1 MSQVNE
7 EARKTRHKKFF
18 SIYAASPTTGKIK
31 HGLSK
36 VGRYL
41 SAYSPINISLPSVDL
56 QSPESP
62 VFTPRKFAKNMVI
75 MTLAFFVLISFDI
88 GQASVIGQGAGWEM
102 EEAGDLLALTTDLNL
117 LADQEGYLVKA
128 MPMNGTPT
136 YQENRTEDVSYTV
149 QSGDT
154 LSGIAYR
161 FGLNQDTIMA
171 ANSMTNAN
179 YLKSGKDLTV
189 PPKDGAYIKVE
200 SGDTLES
207 LITEYN
213 GDIDLTKKVNDI
225 GEDNAVVEG
234 EKIFIAGEEVAEKY
248 IASIKPVYTA
258 SSYTSTYSYTYSSDG
273 TSYDSVDVETTY
285 ASADFV
291 YPTQGVLT
299 CGWKCYYGHYAYDI
313 GNRSQPA
320 IVAASDGTVTTAAYG
335 WNGGYGNYVVI
346 DHGNGYTTLYAH
358 MEELYVSEGE
368 YVTMGTAIGK
378 MGNTGKVWGATG
390 IHLHFEISYD
400 GTKFPACDVGICY

>member
-18 SIYAASPTTGKIK
+18 SIYSASPKTAKIK
-31 HGLSK
+31 NGLSR
-36 VGRYL
+36 VARYL
-41 SAYSPINISLPSVDL
+41 SAYSPIQVGTPSVDL
-56 QSPESP
+56 KEPESP
-62 VFTPRKFAKNMVI
+62 MFTPRQFAKKMGL
-75 MTLAFFVLISFDI
+75 MTLAFFILTSFDI
-88 GQASVIGQGAGWEM
+88 GQASMIGQGAGWG
-102 EEAGDLLALTTDLNL
+102 EETEEDMLALATDINL

-171 ANSMTNAN
+171 VNNMTNAN

-189 PPKDGAYIKVE
+189 PPKDGAYVE
-200 SGDTLES
+200 VKSGDTLES
-207 LITEYN
+207 LIEKYS
-213 GDIDLTKKVNDI
+213 GDIELTKTVNEI
-225 GEDNAVVEG
+225 GDDNAVTEG
-234 EKIFIAGEEVAEKY
+234 EKLFIAGEEVAEKY

-258 SSYTSTYSYTYSSDG
+258 SSYTSSYSYTYASNG
-273 TSYDSVDVETTY
+273 VSYDNVDVDTTY

-291 YPTQGVLT
+291 YPTQGSLT

-346 DHGNGYTTLYAH
+346 DHGNGYVTLYAH
-358 MEELYVSEGE
+358 MEELYVSEGD
-368 YVTMGTAIGK
+368 YITMGTAIGK

-390 IHLHFEISYD
+390 IHLHFEISYN
-400 GTKFPACDVGICY
+400 GTKFPPCDVGICY

>member
-18 SIYAASPTTGKIK
+18 SIYSASPTTGKIK

-41 SAYSPINISLPSVDL
+41 SAYSPIFIGAPTIDL
-56 QSPESP
+56 KEPESP
-62 VFTPRKFAKNMVI
+62 IFTPRKFAKNMVLT
-75 MTLAFFVLISFDI
+75 TLAFFILTSFDI

-102 EEAGDLLALTTDLNL
+102 EETGNSMALTTDLNL
-117 LADQEGYLVKA
+117 LADQEGYLLKS

-171 ANSMTNAN
+171 ANGMTNAN
-179 YLKSGKDLTV
+179 YLKSGKNLTV
-189 PPKDGAYIKVE
+189 PPKDGAYIAVE
-200 SGDTLES
+200 NGDTLDS
-207 LITEYN
+207 LIEEYS
-213 GDIDLTKKVNDI
+213 GDMELTKKLNNI
-225 GEDNAVVEG
+225 GEDNAIAEG
-234 EKIFIAGEEVAEKY
+234 EKIFVAGEEVAETY
-248 IASIKPVYTA
+248 LVSIKPVYTT
-258 SSYTSTYSYTYSSDG
+258 SSYGNSTYTYSSDSV
-273 TSYDSVDVETTY
+273 SYDNIDVETTY

-291 YPTQGVLT
+291 YPTQGKLT

-320 IVAASDGTVTTAAYG
+320 IVAVSDGTVTTAAYG
-335 WNGGYGNYVVI
+335 WNGGYGNYVVV
-346 DHGNGYTTLYAH
+346 DHGNGYVTLYAH

-368 YVTMGTAIGK
+368 YVTIGAAIGK

-390 IHLHFEISYD
+390 IHLHFEISYN